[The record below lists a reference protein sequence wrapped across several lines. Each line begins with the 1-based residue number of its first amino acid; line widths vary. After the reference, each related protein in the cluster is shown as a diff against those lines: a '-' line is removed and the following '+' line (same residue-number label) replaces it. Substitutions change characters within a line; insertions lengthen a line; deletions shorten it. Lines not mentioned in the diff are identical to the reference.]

1 MVLSCDNF
9 RTGIRTRINRTGIRT
24 RISRTGIRTRIN
36 RTGIRTRISRT
47 GIRTMINRTEIG
59 TRIGTRISRT
69 GYYLVRAVSM
79 KRVDPP
85 IAVHASPITTPGG
98 VVSYILSDMKIGF
111 PT

>member
-59 TRIGTRISRT
+59 TRISRT